1 MKRRTVLFSVL
12 VLGFAG
18 TAFLPP
24 VRSAVDETYQQI
36 ALVVDVLQHIREQ
49 YVEDVD
55 QKKLIYGAAAGMART
70 LDPFSQFM
78 EPDDHKEMKT
88 ETQGQFGG
96 LGIRIAVRDGWLTVI
111 TPMPETP
118 AYRLG
123 ILPGDKIV
131 KIEGDVTQ
139 GLAVEDA
146 VQRLRGKPGTK
157 VSITIMR
164 EGDKEPR
171 DFTITR
177 EIIKIL
183 SVRSALLEG
192 NIGYVKLNE
201 FIETSQTDMRKALK
215 ELKEKGMASLVLDL
229 RNDPGG
235 LLTSAVDVTKLFVGD
250 SKIVVYTQGR
260 AQPRQDFFADS
271 HAPFS
276 DIPMA
281 VLVNGGSASAS
292 EIVTGALQDHKRAV
306 IIGSETFGKGSVQ
319 SVIPLDDGSALRLTV
334 AKYYTPNGRSIHRD
348 EKTKVGGITP
358 DIVIPVS
365 KETESKL
372 YIQGDEIYSKDKA
385 PQSVVKEA
393 DRVKDEVLER
403 ATQILKAEAVFQ
415 GMKK

>member
-1 MKRRTVLFSVL
+1 MKKRTVLFAMVGAALGVTAVL
-12 VLGFAG
+12 S
-18 TAFLPP
+18 P
-24 VRSAVDETYQQI
+24 VRSAVDDTYQQI
-36 ALVVDVLQHIREQ
+36 KLVVDVLQHIREQ

-55 QKKLIYGAAAGMART
+55 QKKLIYGAAAGMARA

-131 KIEGDVTQ
+131 KIEGDITQ
-139 GLAVEDA
+139 GLGVEDA
-146 VQRLRGKPGTK
+146 VKRLRGKPGTK
-157 VSITIMR
+157 VSISVLR
-164 EGDKEPR
+164 EGEKEPR

-177 EIIKIL
+177 EVIKIL
-183 SVRSALLEG
+183 SVRSTLLDG
-192 NIGYVKLNE
+192 KIGYVKLNE
-201 FIETSQTDMRKALK
+201 FIETSEDDMHKALK
-215 ELKEKGMASLVLDL
+215 SLTDQGMSSLILDL

-235 LLTSAVDVTKLFVGD
+235 LLTAAVDVSKLFVGD
-250 SKIVVYTQGR
+250 SKIIVYTQGR
-260 AQPRQDFFADS
+260 SQPRQDFFADS
-271 HAPFS
+271 KAPYG
-276 DIPMA
+276 DLPIA

-334 AKYYTPNGRSIHRD
+334 AKYYTPSGRSIHRD
-348 EKTKVGGITP
+348 EKTKKGGITP
-358 DIVIPVS
+358 DIVIAVT

-372 YIQGDEIYSKDKA
+372 YIQGDEIYSKDKP
-385 PQSVVKEA
+385 PQSVVKEEE
-393 DRVKDEVLER
+393 RVKDEVLER